1 MADEPLW
8 RPNER
13 ALSQSR
19 LVQFQREAAQEFGI
33 SIDDYA
39 TLHRHSVAYPAQFW
53 STLWDF
59 TNVIGGKGD
68 AIVVNPN
75 AMPGARWFPQARLN
89 FAENLLR
96 GHSTKVALIYRDE
109 RGVRSELTMGALRRQ
124 VFSLAQ
130 HMRRF
135 GVSAGDRVAAMVP
148 NCIETVVAM
157 LATTSLGAIWS
168 SCSPD
173 FGSDAV
179 VDRFGQIEPE
189 ILMACDGYS
198 YNGRWYDLKEKVRN
212 VRRRLPSVS
221 QVIVIQLGDGGAG
234 DGNVALDEL
243 IADRAQPSFTPRAFD
258 DPLYIMFS
266 SGTTGPPKCIV
277 HSVGGTLLQHLK
289 EHQLH
294 CDLGMGDRVLYFTTC
309 GWMMWNWLVSA
320 LASDVTVCLYEGSPF
335 QPNPEVI
342 LRYIEE
348 EALTCYGTSPAYLS
362 ALAKQGI
369 SPRERFEFAELNQ
382 VLSTGSPLAPE
393 LFEWFYA
400 NFKPQARLASISGG
414 TDIMGC
420 FALGVPTLPVYA
432 GELQGPALGMAV
444 EFWDEHGVAHETG
457 KGELVCTQPFPSMP
471 AGFWND
477 PEGEKYHAAYF
488 SRYEGV
494 WHHGD
499 FGEYTEHGGIII
511 HGRSDAVLN
520 RGGVRIGTAE
530 IYRQVE
536 KLDAIME
543 SLAVAQ
549 NWQDDVRMV
558 LFVKLREGLILDE
571 SLSDE
576 IRTTIRGN
584 TSPRHVP
591 DLIIQVPDLPRTRSG
606 KLVEIAVRNVI
617 HGEPVQNVDALAN
630 PEALKYFEALAELK

>member
-1 MADEPLW
+1 
-8 RPNER
+8 
-13 ALSQSR
+13 
-19 LVQFQREAAQEFGI
+19 
-33 SIDDYA
+33 
-39 TLHRHSVAYPAQFW
+39 
-53 STLWDF
+53 
-59 TNVIGGKGD
+59 
-68 AIVVNPN
+68 
-75 AMPGARWFPQARLN
+75 
-89 FAENLLR
+89 
-96 GHSTKVALIYRDE
+96 
-109 RGVRSELTMGALRRQ
+109 
-124 VFSLAQ
+124 
-130 HMRRF
+130 
-135 GVSAGDRVAAMVP
+135 
-148 NCIETVVAM
+148 
-157 LATTSLGAIWS
+157 
-168 SCSPD
+168 
-173 FGSDAV
+173 
-179 VDRFGQIEPE
+179 
-189 ILMACDGYS
+189 
-198 YNGRWYDLKEKVRN
+198 
-212 VRRRLPSVS
+212 
-221 QVIVIQLGDGGAG
+221 
-234 DGNVALDEL
+234 
-243 IADRAQPSFTPRAFD
+243 
-258 DPLYIMFS
+258 
-266 SGTTGPPKCIV
+266 
-277 HSVGGTLLQHLK
+277 
-289 EHQLH
+289 
-294 CDLGMGDRVLYFTTC
+294 
-309 GWMMWNWLVSA
+309 
-320 LASDVTVCLYEGSPF
+320 
-335 QPNPEVI
+335 
-342 LRYIEE
+342 
-348 EALTCYGTSPAYLS
+348 
-362 ALAKQGI
+362 
-369 SPRERFEFAELNQ
+369 
-382 VLSTGSPLAPE
+382 
-393 LFEWFYA
+393 
-400 NFKPQARLASISGG
+400 ISGG

-471 AGFWND
+471 VGFWND